1 MSTPG
6 IEPGPSQMLLTLVP
20 KRVAIAQ
27 LEKHKR
33 SDNKVMGHARYARIG
48 GGHHGRRR
56 GVASSSSQAG
66 ARLPLPSS
74 SSFLPLPSYDNH
86 LTVQQMQQ
94 H

>member
-6 IEPGPSQMLLTLVP
+6 IEPGLSQVLLTLVG

-56 GVASSSSQAG
+56 GVASSSSQAV
-66 ARLPLPSS
+66 S
-74 SSFLPLPSYDNH
+74 
-86 LTVQQMQQ
+86 TVLAC
-94 H
+94 HCRRHRHFCLYLHTTTT